1 MSHRAEPCP
10 VLGCIDPKARGH
22 LMCRHHW
29 RMVDAHLRKA
39 VNSTWKALRD
49 LGRDRRAIVRML
61 GLGVPGYAAAYAA
74 RLETIRN
81 YRAAADAAIA
91 SLNVKEAAHA
101 E

>member
-39 VNSTWKALRD
+39 VNAAWKALRD
-49 LGRDRRAIVRML
+49 LGRDRRAIARML
-61 GLGVPGYAAAYAA
+61 GVPAYAAAYAA
-74 RLETIRN
+74 RLEIIRN

-91 SLNVKEAAHA
+91 SINIKEAANVD
-101 E
+101 